1 MSCLGQRSG
10 RFTFKSGRGNSEIY
24 LQHGSVRH
32 AVFGTLE
39 GESAVAEIFRWRQG
53 RFYFEEGIISQ
64 VQTVDRPW
72 AHLLIDNLQKLDETL
87 ELSAAVIMRDKA
99 LETQLRL
106 LTLQLDNWKK
116 LHDLITYGLDKAKPI
131 ISAEQERQFT
141 EIRANL
147 LQETEHV
154 FGELGLLGELSG
166 RAMNVLQ
173 RGVSM
178 RGVREL
184 TNEEVRRLEA
194 EWNGGLHEAWRPPG
208 TIEVAAQSHRRRR
221 RFLPIT

>member
-1 MSCLGQRSG
+1 
-10 RFTFKSGRGNSEIY
+10 
-24 LQHGSVRH
+24 
-32 AVFGTLE
+32 
-39 GESAVAEIFRWRQG
+39 
-53 RFYFEEGIISQ
+53 
-64 VQTVDRPW
+64 
-72 AHLLIDNLQKLDETL
+72 
-87 ELSAAVIMRDKA
+87 MRDKS

-141 EIRANL
+141 EIRSNL

-154 FGELGLLGELSG
+154 FGELGLIGELSG

-173 RGVSM
+173 RGVSI

-184 TNEEVRRLEA
+184 SNEEIRRLET
-194 EWNGGLHEAWRPPG
+194 EWNGVFTKMGVLQG
-208 TIEVAAQSHRRRR
+208 QLKSRRKALETQTPLSYYLGRMFRR
-221 RFLPIT
+221 QATSY